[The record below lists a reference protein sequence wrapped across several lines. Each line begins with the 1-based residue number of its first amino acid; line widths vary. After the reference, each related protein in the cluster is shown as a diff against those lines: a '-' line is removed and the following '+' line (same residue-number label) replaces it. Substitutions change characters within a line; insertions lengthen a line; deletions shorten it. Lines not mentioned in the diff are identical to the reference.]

1 MSVLRCCAAV
11 VALTLSAQV
20 SAGPTTTSYVGTLA
34 EAQDV
39 ALIQF
44 SVAVAGAVN
53 FQTWGFGGGV
63 NGAGT
68 NIAADGFDP
77 YLSLFSGTGA
87 GATFIASND
96 DGLCPP
102 GNTVSGLCR
111 DATLLQSLAAGDY
124 TLVISLT
131 GNMSFAENL
140 GSGTLG
146 DGFIGLFTPDFYNNE
161 LQALLTGD
169 YAVDITT
176 EAGTTQTVPE
186 PVTLALAGL
195 GLLATAIARRRPGRA
210 AAWPAIGA

>member
-11 VALTLSAQV
+11 AALTLAAQAG
-20 SAGPTTTSYVGTLA
+20 AGPTTTSYVGTLA
-34 EAQDV
+34 DAQDA

-44 SVAVAGAVN
+44 SLAAAGTVN
-53 FQTWGFGGGV
+53 FQTWGFGGGI
-63 NGAGT
+63 NGAGAS
-68 NIAADGFDP
+68 IAAGGFDP

-87 GATFIASND
+87 GATFLASND
-96 DGLCPP
+96 DGVCPP

-111 DATLLQSLAAGDY
+111 DSTLSQSLAAGSY
-124 TLVISLT
+124 TLAITLT

-161 LQALLTGD
+161 LQVTLTGD

-176 EAGTTQTVPE
+176 DAGTTTGTVPE
-186 PVTLALAGL
+186 PQGMALVLAALLAGRV
-195 GLLATAIARRRPGRA
+195 ARRRS
-210 AAWPAIGA
+210 

>member
-1 MSVLRCCAAV
+1 MSVLRSFAAIA
-11 VALTLSAQV
+11 ALALAAQA

-34 EAQDV
+34 DPQDA
-39 ALIQF
+39 ALIEF
-44 SVAVAGAVN
+44 TVAVAGTVN

-68 NIAADGFDP
+68 SIAAGGFDP

-87 GATFIASND
+87 GATFLASNE
-96 DGLCPP
+96 DGACPP

-111 DATLLQSLAAGDY
+111 DSTLSQLLAAGDY
-124 TLVISLT
+124 TLAVTLT

-146 DGFIGLFTPDFYNNE
+146 DGFIGVFTPDFFNNE
-161 LQALLTGD
+161 LQVMLTGD

-176 EAGTTQTVPE
+176 DAASTTGTVPE
-186 PVTLALAGL
+186 PQGLTLMVAALLAGV
-195 GLLATAIARRRPGRA
+195 AAKRRRR
-210 AAWPAIGA
+210 